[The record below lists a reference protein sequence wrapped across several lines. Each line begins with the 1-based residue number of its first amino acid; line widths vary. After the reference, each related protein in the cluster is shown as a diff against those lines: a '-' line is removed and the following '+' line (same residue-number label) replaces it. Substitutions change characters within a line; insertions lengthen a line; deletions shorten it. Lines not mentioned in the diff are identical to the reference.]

1 MTFPVVDTTYY
12 ITRLRGGGGVVVLF
26 INQEES
32 STLIRMHL
40 GPGGG
45 AQTSQSGY
53 CPPKYRGREEQSSI
67 SLWRSRCRCT
77 QKNNWE
83 TNEEAGFPLLQPCA
97 RVCARAQIKYKTP
110 KDAGARTVM
119 ICYISCFCLF
129 FLQGPHPPGE
139 YTHMCTS
146 FFFFTENG
154 SFPDTRQK
162 FRLGCSRLLQHQLT
176 CLLQLPNLVC
186 RPSNN
191 KFW

>member
-12 ITRLRGGGGVVVLF
+12 ITRLRGGGGGVVVLF

-32 STLIRMHL
+32 STVIRMHL
-40 GPGGG
+40 GPGEHRRLKVGIVPQSTG
-45 AQTSQSGY
+45 AEKS
-53 CPPKYRGREEQSSI
+53 KVL
-67 SLWRSRCRCT
+67 SLFGDRDADVHKRIT
-77 QKNNWE
+77 EKQMKKL
-83 TNEEAGFPLLQPCA
+83 AFPLLQPCA

-146 FFFFTENG
+146 FFFLRKTDR
-154 SFPDTRQK
+154 SQTRAK
-162 FRLGCSRLLQHQLT
+162 SS
-176 CLLQLPNLVC
+176 V
-186 RPSNN
+186 
-191 KFW
+191 